1 MTKSTLATHEA
12 ICAERYASIEH
23 RLAQLEHKVD
33 SLHATIDGFKDFII
47 KLAIKTGFGLIL
59 TICGAVF
66 VIKM

>member
-23 RLAQLEHKVD
+23 RLTQLESKVD
-33 SLHATIDGFKDFII
+33 SIHTMIDGFKDFII
-47 KLAIKTGFGLIL
+47 KLSFKTGFGLI
-59 TICGAVF
+59 IAISGAVF

>member
-12 ICAERYASIEH
+12 VCAERYASIER
-23 RLAQLEHKVD
+23 RLSILETKVD
-33 SLHATIDGFKDFII
+33 DLATMIDGFKDFII
-47 KLAIKTGFGLIL
+47 KLAIKAGLGLIL